1 MILYF
6 AFFRY
11 TIERA
16 VEIQKRVLRQKNR
29 RGENMQ
35 SKREKK
41 PLSRSVIQK
50 IMIYVTYGVSSVF
63 LLKNIFIQD
72 ISAIIC
78 LSACLFIFSLILFI
92 LKKMNRPVDTVRFV
106 TSISLTILVFL
117 ISQFSG
123 KSFSDDFL
131 LHLAVIALTG
141 MYLRPKYTKLQVIL
155 STLALVVQF
164 FINPQKAGETGQY
177 FMCVGIYLLA
187 GILVYQVI
195 NRGRA
200 FIEESNARAQDA
212 EQLLDNLKQLSAEL
226 EHNVQ
231 SSFAGID
238 SMRETNERLNQNAS
252 DLLAGSVSITE
263 GAQAVENSCDSVQS
277 KIDET
282 EEQVNRLTNGVK
294 KFEETLAEN
303 QQNMTEMSDQ
313 MHIVQTAMDEVHQVF
328 QLLAQQMNVIYS
340 VTDQMNKIS
349 SSTTMLALNASI
361 EAARAGQSG
370 AGFAVVASKVQDL
383 AVDSNKCSEQVIS
396 VVDKMQEQIQ
406 ETTKQLDESNL
417 AINNSLETLLGLQN
431 GFSQLTSRFDSLYE
445 TIESQ
450 NGSIKQVDS
459 IFEALKTDIEKM
471 SHVSEENQAT
481 VEDIAQ
487 AMNSYKDNMDLMI
500 QDTQQVY
507 QMSANLMNLA
517 QQQHEDQE

>member
-1 MILYF
+1 
-6 AFFRY
+6 
-11 TIERA
+11 
-16 VEIQKRVLRQKNR
+16 
-29 RGENMQ
+29 MQ

-41 PLSRSVIQK
+41 PLSPNVIQK
-50 IMIYVTYGVSSVF
+50 IMMYITYGVSGVF
-63 LLKNIFIQD
+63 LIKNIFIKD
-72 ISAIIC
+72 FIAMTLIGLC
-78 LSACLFIFSLILFI
+78 LLIFSLILLI
-92 LKKMNRPVDTVRFV
+92 LKKTNRPVDTLRFV
-106 TSISLTILVFL
+106 TSISLTVLVFL

-123 KSFSDDFL
+123 ESFSDDFL
-131 LHLAVIALTG
+131 LHLAVVALTG
-141 MYLRPKYTKLQVIL
+141 LYLRPKYTKIQVIL
-155 STLALVVQF
+155 STLALLVQF

-212 EQLLDNLKQLSAEL
+212 EQLLDSLKQLSAEL

-238 SMRETNERLNQNAS
+238 SMRETNDRLNQNAS
-252 DLLAGSVSITE
+252 DLIAGSLSITE
-263 GAQAVENSCDSVQS
+263 GAQAVESSCDSVQS

-282 EEQVNRLTNGVK
+282 EAQVNQLTKGVK

-313 MHIVQTAMDEVHQVF
+313 MHIVQTAVDEVHQVF
-328 QLLAQQMNVIYS
+328 QLLAEQMNVIYS

-383 AVDSNKCSEQVIS
+383 AVDSNKCSEQVVS

-406 ETTKQLDESNL
+406 VTTKQLDESST
-417 AINNSLETLLGLQN
+417 AINNSLETLRGLQD
-431 GFSQLTSRFDSLYE
+431 GFSQLTNRFASLYQN
-445 TIESQ
+445 IENQ
-450 NGSIKQVDS
+450 NGTIKQVDS
-459 IFEALKTDIEKM
+459 IFEALKEDIEKM

-487 AMNSYKDNMDLMI
+487 AMNTYKGNVDMMI

-517 QQQHEDQE
+517 QQQHEEQE